1 VKDSRQGNRCF
12 SNRRIL
18 LVIIVASL
26 AVAGSAISTAGGQVE
41 LSGRSFPPDT
51 SPHSRP
57 AIPQDAVLGRETP
70 PAAPQVSGPPIKL
83 SFPIDVNNV
92 DFHDGSEP
100 TIAINSEHPNLIVV
114 HGGFSDWGLSGSSDA
129 SVFVSTDGGSTWDRR
144 FPIDPPPGGTTA
156 GSPNDTTISYGA
168 NSSLLGSFLGNSGA
182 IYTGSTG
189 DPYTV
194 ATFAWHTTGTPPVV
208 QNTELIGT
216 LCNDQPWVTVNSHI
230 ADVIVKGGQSQI
242 IPIIRQQNDVYV
254 AYDDFFGWSCNKP
267 ATPSV
272 PLHVA
277 VSPNGANPPNFTAD
291 NIDGATAEGPSVG
304 INPGHRLAVAPIT
317 IMPDGTKVANL
328 IYSAYQTCKDC
339 SASPPLIGYMINRTR
354 DRGGSWTLNGSS
366 SGIEVDEAFSAQPTK
381 MGGVNALLGGID
393 QLATD
398 PGDGRVYLVYGVLD
412 KASGN
417 FGLAI
422 SRLFYNLTG
431 NLTPGP
437 RVFVTEDPTQ
447 PGANVHAALPAVAV
461 AANHTVGV
469 LWTNYEGTDLTT
481 GFPAFTARI
490 AVADGNAASLSFTE
504 YTILRFLSPAKDN
517 GNSSQRVWGDYQQMV
532 ALGNKFYGVFT
543 GNGAALGRTTASSD
557 PIFFTADVS
566 VPTATPTASATGTAT
581 VTPTPKPSPT
591 RTSTGTPVPTHTP
604 TRTHTAIPTAKLT
617 ATPVHTPIPTRTPI
631 ATHTAV
637 ATHTVGPTSTPNPLL
652 CVASTPLPTVPVPT
666 PTPPPGHPVISSVS
680 NPVQVGGS
688 FTIKGSGFTAGS
700 VVNFF
705 VATSTGPVNAGP
717 LKPQAGS
724 TSTQLMV
731 AVPPTVSEGQGFV
744 SIEVVNTD
752 MSFVQSNLGYALL
765 QGSPAAGLPTIT
777 AINGHGLAASSLDP
791 SFATAN
797 VETTLA
803 PGAAVVLSGIGFDT
817 TNGVAVDVFC
827 ACPGGKLTPT
837 FVNPGDPGLKAG
849 SVTFTLSSLAPPG
862 PGSIVVS
869 NAGSAHS
876 YTQKSEAV
884 SVPIG
889 AQINVLSV
897 SQSGGI
903 VTVTGKGFSTL
914 TVVNFF
920 NSQSGKVVNLGGLK
934 PDGKPVIPLTLI
946 DSTKFTFTVPAGAVA
961 GASFVQ
967 VLNPPFLPFTSS
979 GNDPCGGFVLK

>member
-1 VKDSRQGNRCF
+1 V
-12 SNRRIL
+12 
-18 LVIIVASL
+18 LVIIVAAL
-26 AVAGSAISTAGGQVE
+26 ALAGFAVAGFGGQVE
-41 LSGRSFPPDT
+41 LSGRSFPPDS
-51 SPHSRP
+51 SPHWRP
-57 AIPQDAVLGRETP
+57 AIPEDV
-70 PAAPQVSGPPIKL
+70 AAGPQAPRAITQISGPPIKI
-83 SFPIDVNNV
+83 SFPIDVNRV
-92 DFHDGSEP
+92 DFNDGSEP
-100 TIAINSEHPNLIVV
+100 TIAINPEHPNLIVV

-182 IYTGSTG
+182 LYTGSTS
-189 DPYTV
+189 DPYSP
-194 ATFAWHTTGTPPVV
+194 ATFAWYTTGTPPVV

-216 LCNDQPWVTVNSHI
+216 LCNDQPWVTVNSHD
-230 ADVIVKGGQSQI
+230 ADVIVKGGQSQL
-242 IPIIRQQNDVYV
+242 IPIIRPQQNDVYV

-277 VSPNGANPPNFTAD
+277 VSPSGANPPNFTAD
-291 NIDGATAEGPSVG
+291 HIDGATAEGPSVG

-317 IMPDGTKVANL
+317 IMPDGTKVTNL
-328 IYSAYQTCKDC
+328 IYSAFQTCKDC
-339 SASPPLIGYMINRTR
+339 SASPPLIAYMINRTR

-366 SGIEVDEAFSAQPTK
+366 SGIEVDEAFSAQPAK

-437 RVFVTEDPTQ
+437 RVFVTEDPAA

-517 GNSSQRVWGDYQQMV
+517 GDSSQRVWGDYQQMV

-566 VPTATPTASATGTAT
+566 VPTATPTA
-581 VTPTPKPSPT
+581 TPTPT
-591 RTSTGTPVPTHTP
+591 RTPLPTHTP
-604 TRTHTAIPTAKLT
+604 THTLIPTHTPTPKHT
-617 ATPVHTPIPTRTPI
+617 ATPLPTPIPTRTAI
-631 ATHTAV
+631 ATHTAS
-637 ATHTVGPTSTPNPLL
+637 ATHTVRATPTPTAPL
-652 CVASTPLPTVPVPT
+652 CVASTPLPTVPAPT
-666 PTPPPGHPVISSVS
+666 PTPLPGHPVIGSVS
-680 NPVQVGGS
+680 NPIQVGGS
-688 FTIKGSGFTAGS
+688 FIIKGSGYTAGS
-700 VVNFF
+700 RVNFF
-705 VATSTGPVNAGP
+705 VATANGPVNAGP
-717 LKPQAGS
+717 LAPNPGS
-724 TSTQLMV
+724 TATQLTV
-731 AVPPTVSEGQGFV
+731 AVPATVSEGQGFV
-744 SIEVVNTD
+744 SVEVVNTD
-752 MSFVQSNLGYALL
+752 AGFVQSNLGYALL
-765 QGSPAAGLPTIT
+765 QGSAAAGLPTIT
-777 AINGHGLAASSLDP
+777 AVNGHGLAASSLDP

-803 PGAAVVLSGIGFDT
+803 PGAAVVLSGTGFDII
-817 TNGVAVDVFC
+817 NGVAVDVFC

-837 FVNPGDPGLKAG
+837 FINPGDPRLKAG
-849 SVTFTLSSLAPPG
+849 SVTFTLSSLAPAG

-869 NAGSAHS
+869 NAGAAHS
-876 YTQKSEAV
+876 YAHKSEAV

-889 AQINVLSV
+889 AQINVASV
-897 SQSGGI
+897 SQAGGI
-903 VTVTGKGFSTL
+903 VTVTGKGFSSL

-934 PDGKPVIPLTLI
+934 PDGTPVITLSLI
-946 DSTKFTFTVPAGAVA
+946 DSTKFTFKVPPGAVA